1 MRALSVRPE
10 EGPSIF
16 KEILKNLPSF
26 WGEREMRTQHQP
38 VWLRQ
43 FASDAVVVREGGVLT
58 GYLLGAVTTHELAYV
73 QLIAT
78 RTDQRGRGLGRPLYD
93 TFLSDARRRGARR
106 VDAITATTNTGSVAF
121 HQRLGFSAEVVPDY
135 AGPGQ
140 PRVLLRLSLMEEVTD
155 LAAWPLGVCSSLC
168 DH

>member
-1 MRALSVRPE
+1 MKALPLRPE
-10 EGPSIF
+10 DGPSVF
-16 KEILKNLPSF
+16 KEILDDLPSF
-26 WGEREMRTQHQP
+26 WGERDMRIQHQP

-43 FASDAVVVREGGVLT
+43 FASDAVIVREGGILL

-78 RTDQRGRGLGRPLYD
+78 RLDQRGRGLGRLLYD

-106 VDAITATTNTGSVAF
+106 VEAITATTNTGSIAF
-121 HQRLGFSAEVVPDY
+121 HQRLGFSADVVPDY

-140 PRVLLRLSLMEEVTD
+140 ARILLSRSLLPE
-155 LAAWPLGVCSSLC
+155 G
-168 DH
+168 H